1 MLLVKLVNNL
11 IIYNSNYT
19 KSCIKCN
26 VILYNVTKLHIFG
39 VDMYAENLKKLRRK
53 MGLSVAKLAD
63 LLEMPARTIT
73 VYERN
78 ESAPSWKLFVQLNNK
93 ANVNLNWFVSG
104 EGQMFN
110 APKYEEVENSVESV
124 VLEILKEKGVI

>member
-1 MLLVKLVNNL
+1 MF
-11 IIYNSNYT
+11 NYT

-39 VDMYAENLKKLRRK
+39 VEMYSENLKKLRKK

-73 VYERN
+73 VYERE

-110 APKYEEVENSVESV
+110 APKFEDVEDVMEAKV
-124 VLEILKEKGVI
+124 MAILKKQGVIE

>member
-1 MLLVKLVNNL
+1 MF
-11 IIYNSNYT
+11 NYT

-39 VDMYAENLKKLRRK
+39 VEMYAENLKKLRKK

-73 VYERN
+73 VYERE

-93 ANVNLNWFVSG
+93 ANINLNWFVSG

-110 APKYEEVENSVESV
+110 APKFEDVEDVMEAKV
-124 VLEILKEKGVI
+124 MAILKKQGVIKWKKLLQVYY

>member
-1 MLLVKLVNNL
+1 MF
-11 IIYNSNYT
+11 NYT

-39 VDMYAENLKKLRRK
+39 VEMYAENLKKLRKK

-73 VYERN
+73 VYERE

-110 APKYEEVENSVESV
+110 APKFEDVEDVMEAKVMS
-124 VLEILKEKGVI
+124 ILRKQGVIE